1 MQDSTLLPEDVR
13 AFLAAL
19 DASYEDI
26 FMTMYTSPCSACN
39 GGKPR
44 LVHRGPLEHRLG
56 GELRRIV
63 DSYRIGTPRV

>member
-1 MQDSTLLPEDVR
+1 MQDPTPLPEDVR
-13 AFLAAL
+13 AFLTAL

-56 GELRRIV
+56 GELRRLV
-63 DSYRIGTPRV
+63 ANYLGGNQRG

>member
-1 MQDSTLLPEDVR
+1 MPDSTPLPEDVR

-26 FMTMYTSPCSACN
+26 FMTTYTSPCAACN

-44 LVHRGPLEHRLG
+44 MVHRDPTTSRLG

>member
-1 MQDSTLLPEDVR
+1 MQDPTPLPEDVR

-26 FMTMYTSPCSACN
+26 FMTMYTSPCAGCN

-44 LVHRGPLEHRLG
+44 LVHRDPTTSRLG